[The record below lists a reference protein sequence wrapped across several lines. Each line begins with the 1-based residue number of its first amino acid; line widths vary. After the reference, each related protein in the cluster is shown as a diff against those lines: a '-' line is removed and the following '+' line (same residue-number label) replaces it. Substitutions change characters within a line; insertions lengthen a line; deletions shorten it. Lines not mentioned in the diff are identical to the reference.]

1 MKVFSGA
8 KELKTHQFN
17 LKNMCK
23 IKSKEKE
30 AFTKKGIRL
39 HFAINVQI
47 SFFYTKQGKNSQ
59 HQNQKEKQWTRWC
72 EKSFATLVYCS
83 VYIEKTAV
91 SSGKSNNWWTVKLMN
106 FSSCFERLLVFQT
119 NQTSRALRLC
129 KTLQLMMCFQKLT
142 CFSIFVTTLRDLNA
156 KPKSK
161 ICRKENLIL
170 WFRLIFE
177 A

>member
-1 MKVFSGA
+1 MKVFSSA
-8 KELKTHQFN
+8 EELKIHQFN

-39 HFAINVQI
+39 HFTINVQT

-59 HQNQKEKQWTRWC
+59 HQIQKSKIVNEMGDC

-91 SSGKSNNWWTVKLMN
+91 SSGKSNN
-106 FSSCFERLLVFQT
+106 
-119 NQTSRALRLC
+119 
-129 KTLQLMMCFQKLT
+129 
-142 CFSIFVTTLRDLNA
+142 
-156 KPKSK
+156 
-161 ICRKENLIL
+161 
-170 WFRLIFE
+170 
-177 A
+177 